1 MNRPFKFYFLAIFR
15 IEGIQHV
22 KLIRR
27 QTTFSAVLMTD
38 IVREIYDMARKDNHS
53 VITEE
58 SAKAILTKY
67 GIKVPPYAL
76 VKSSQEAMNKAE
88 KLGFPLVA
96 KIVSPDIL
104 HKTDVKGVKVG
115 LKSDQEV
122 RDAFDDIYGR
132 LSSKYDTRG
141 VILEKMADPGLE
153 IIVGLQIDPQFGP
166 VIMFG
171 LGGIYTEI
179 FKDVTFRVLPI
190 TSGDIKEM
198 IEDLKG
204 KSMLRG
210 FRGSQPIDTAMLSDL
225 LLKIG
230 KLGIDAAPYYDSVD
244 FNPIILYP
252 NDYTVVDAKILLRDK
267 SAQDVVSKA
276 EPDSSYMDLFFNAKS
291 VALIGASPEEG
302 KVGNS
307 VLQSLAK
314 HDYKGKVFPVNS
326 KGYQEIMGIK
336 AFKSL
341 AEIDDP
347 VDVVVVTIDLKF
359 VPELLKSCGIKGIHN
374 MVIISGGGKE
384 LGGDRAAIENEIKR
398 LSSELK
404 VRIIGPNCIGMFNAD
419 NRLDCAFQG
428 HERMI
433 RPQRGDVAFLSQSG
447 TVGIAFMETSDSF
460 GMSKMISYGN
470 RSDVDE
476 ADMIWYLSEDPNTK
490 VIGLYVEGL
499 GDGRKFMNTAKKVIL
514 EKNKPILVFK
524 NGRTTRGAKQAASH
538 TGSLGGSY
546 NIVKGALS
554 QAKII
559 SLDSYEELTGSLK
572 ALAWQPVPNGNRV
585 AMITNGAGPVIA
597 AIDNFERLGLAVAEI
612 SDKTM
617 RNLRE
622 RYPPTYVIGNP
633 CDITGSAT
641 ADDYGFAIQA
651 FMDDP
656 NVDIIMPWFVF
667 QDDPLG
673 ENIVEILENFQKQR
687 KKPILVGAM
696 GGPFTQKISQRVED
710 TNVPVYHSVITW
722 VTSAGAIAK
731 WSRLTGSKYK

>member
-1 MNRPFKFYFLAIFR
+1 MDK
-15 IEGIQHV
+15 
-22 KLIRR
+22 
-27 QTTFSAVLMTD
+27 
-38 IVREIYDMARKDNHS
+38 VREVYDVVRKGGHN

-58 SAKAILTKY
+58 SAKAILTEY
-67 GIKVPPYAL
+67 GISVPAYAL
-76 VKSSQEAMNKAE
+76 VKNAPEAQDKA
-88 KLGFPLVA
+88 KQLGFPLVA
-96 KIVSPDIL
+96 KIVSPEIL
-104 HKTDVKGVKVG
+104 HKTDVKGVRVG
-115 LKSDQEV
+115 LRTEQEV
-122 RDAFDDIYGR
+122 RDAFDDMYAR
-132 LSSKYDTRG
+132 LSSKYNTKG
-141 VILEKMADPGLE
+141 VILEKMVDPGLE
-153 IIVGLQIDPQFGP
+153 IIVGLQNDPQFGP
-166 VIMFG
+166 VIMLG

-179 FKDVTFRVLPI
+179 FKDVSFRVLPI
-190 TSGDIKEM
+190 TQQDINGM
-198 IEDLKG
+198 IEELKG
-204 KSMLRG
+204 KSMFKG
-210 FRGSQPIDTAMLSDL
+210 FRGSQAIDTAMLSEM

-230 KLGIDAAPYYDSVD
+230 RLGLDAAPYYESID
-244 FNPIILYP
+244 FNPIVLYP
-252 NDYTVVDAKILLRDK
+252 NNYFVVDAKILLRDQPDLGAI
-267 SAQDVVSKA
+267 SRA

-291 VALIGASPEEG
+291 VALIGASPEVG
-302 KVGNS
+302 KIGNS

-314 HDYKGKVFPVNS
+314 HEYKGKVYPVNA

-341 AEIDDP
+341 DEIDEP
-347 VDVVVVTIDLKF
+347 VDVAVVTVDLKF
-359 VPELLKSCGIKGIHN
+359 VPELLKSCGRKNIHN

-384 LGGDRAAIENEIKR
+384 LGGDRAAIEAEIKK
-398 LSSELK
+398 LSAELK

-428 HERMI
+428 HDRML

-447 TVGIAFMETSDSF
+447 TVGIAFMETSDTF

-476 ADMIWYLSEDPNTK
+476 ADMIWYLSQDPNTK
-490 VIGLYVEGL
+490 VIGLYVEGF
-499 GDGRKFMNTAKKVIL
+499 GDGRKFMNAARRVIA

-524 NGRTTRGAKQAASH
+524 NGRSTRGAKQAASH
-538 TGSLGGSY
+538 TGSLGGSH
-546 NIVKGALS
+546 NIVMGALE

-612 SDKTM
+612 GDKT
-617 RNLRE
+617 LGDLKE
-622 RYPPTYVIGNP
+622 HYPPTFVIGNP

-641 ADDYGFAIQA
+641 ADDYRFAIQA

-667 QDDPLG
+667 QDDPLE
-673 ENIVEILENFQKQR
+673 ENIVEILGTFQKQR

-696 GGPFTQKISQRVED
+696 GGPFTQKISRRIED
-710 TNVPVYHSVITW
+710 ANVPVYHSVITW
-722 VTSAGAIAK
+722 VTSAGALAK
-731 WSRLTGSKYK
+731 WSSLTGAK

>member
-1 MNRPFKFYFLAIFR
+1 MAPIDQITEVY
-15 IEGIQHV
+15 E
-22 KLIRR
+22 
-27 QTTFSAVLMTD
+27 
-38 IVREIYDMARKDNHS
+38 EARKNNQN

-58 SAKAILTKY
+58 SAKSILTAY
-67 GIKVPPYAL
+67 GINVPPYAL
-76 VKSSQEAMNKAE
+76 VSSTQEATDKA
-88 KLGFPLVA
+88 KQLGFPLVA

-104 HKTDVKGVKVG
+104 HKTDVKGVKIG
-115 LKSDQEV
+115 LKSEEEV
-122 RDAFDDIYGR
+122 RRAFDDMYGR
-132 LSSKYDTRG
+132 LSTKYHTKG
-141 VILEKMADPGLE
+141 VILERMVDPGLE
-153 IIVGLQIDPQFGP
+153 VIVGLQNDPQFGP

-171 LGGIYTEI
+171 LGGINTEI

-190 TSGDIKEM
+190 TPKDIEEM
-198 IEDLKG
+198 IENLRGKTMLK
-204 KSMLRG
+204 G
-210 FRGSQPIDTAMLSDL
+210 FRGSEPIEHATISNMLM
-225 LLKIG
+225 KIS
-230 KLGIDAAPYYDSVD
+230 KLGVDAAPYYDSVD
-244 FNPIILYP
+244 FNPVILYP
-252 NDYTVVDAKILLRDK
+252 NDYFVVDAKMLLREKPDLEIM
-267 SAQDVVSKA
+267 SKA

-291 VALIGASPEEG
+291 VALIGASPEAG
-302 KVGNS
+302 KIGNS

-314 HDYKGKVFPVNS
+314 HDYKGKVFPVNA

-336 AFKSL
+336 AYKNL
-341 AEIDDP
+341 DEINEQI
-347 VDVVVVTIDLKF
+347 DVVVVTVDLKF
-359 VPELLKSCGIKGIHN
+359 VPDLLKSCGRKNIHN

-384 LGGDRAAIENEIKR
+384 LGGDRAAIENEIKK
-398 LSSELK
+398 LSSQLK

-428 HERMI
+428 HERML
-433 RPQRGDVAFLSQSG
+433 RPQRGEVAFLSQSG

-476 ADMIWYLSEDPNTK
+476 ADMIWYLGEDPSTK

-499 GDGRKFMNTAKKVIL
+499 GDGRKFMNAAKKVIV

-546 NIVKGALS
+546 NIVRGALE
-554 QAKII
+554 QANII

-572 ALAWQPVPNGNRV
+572 ALTWQPVPKGNRV

-612 SDKTM
+612 SSNTLAK
-617 RNLRE
+617 LKE
-622 RYPPTYVIGNP
+622 HYPPTYVIGNP

-641 ADDYGFAIQA
+641 ADDYRYAIQV

-667 QDDPLG
+667 QDDPL
-673 ENIVEILENFQKQR
+673 EETIVDILQGFQKQR

-696 GGPFTQKISQRVED
+696 GGPFTQKISKRIED
-710 TNVPVYHSVITW
+710 TNVPVYHSVTTW
-722 VTSAGAIAK
+722 VTAAGSIAK
-731 WSRLTGSKYK
+731 WADIAGNR